1 MADNLQHDFP
11 VIPSNREDDLH
22 NLEVMDS
29 ADLVLFMAGNQ
40 FMVMER
46 LLAAF
51 REEHPEVERIY
62 YETLPPGLELKQIL
76 AGGALFRERILDVV
90 PDIYASVN
98 MEAMKRLE
106 EKGLIAGGTDYFL
119 YLHNRLTL
127 MVKAGNPMRIGSVAD
142 LGRDDIRVSQPNPD
156 YEDIANYIVEMY
168 RDAGGQDLVDRIM
181 EDKRAEGTTLYTIV
195 HHRET
200 PLRITKGTA
209 DVGPVWATEI
219 IHANHE
225 GLAVDAVEVDEGLDQ
240 RNKINY
246 YIGRLKAASH
256 LENADRFL
264 QFVAS
269 PRGQSIYQAYGFVP
283 HFPTT

>member
-1 MADNLQHDFP
+1 MPANQQPDLP

-22 NLEVMDS
+22 NLEFIDS

-40 FMVMER
+40 FMVMKT

-76 AGGALFRERILDVV
+76 AGGALFRDHVLDVV

-98 MEAMKRLE
+98 VEAMKRLE
-106 EKGLIAGGTDYFL
+106 ENGFVADGDYFL
-119 YLHNRLTL
+119 YLHNRLVL
-127 MVKAGNPMRIGSVAD
+127 MVKADNPKKIGSVTD
-142 LGRDDIRVSQPNPD
+142 LAHDDIRISQPSPD

-168 RDAGGQDLVDRIM
+168 RDAGGQNLVNRIM

-200 PLRITKGTA
+200 PLRISKGTA

-219 IHANHE
+219 IHAQKE
-225 GLAVDAVEVDEGLDQ
+225 GLAVDGVEVGAPLDQ
-240 RNKINY
+240 RDKINY
-246 YIGRLKAASH
+246 YMGKLKAASH
-256 LENADRFL
+256 PEHADRFL
-264 QFVAS
+264 RFVAS
-269 PRGQSIYQAYGFVP
+269 PRGQAIYQSYGFVP
-283 HFPTT
+283 EFPTA